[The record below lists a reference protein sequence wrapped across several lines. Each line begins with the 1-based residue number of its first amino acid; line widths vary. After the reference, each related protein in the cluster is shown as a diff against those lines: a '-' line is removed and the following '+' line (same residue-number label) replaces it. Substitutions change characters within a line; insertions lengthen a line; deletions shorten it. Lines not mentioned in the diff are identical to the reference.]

1 MKNEVSTI
9 MSTMQAIIATQA
21 GGPDV
26 LAQVERPVP
35 VPGPGEVLIEVAA
48 AGVNRPD
55 LMQRSGAVPLPP
67 GVTDVLGLEVAG
79 RVIGGDAAL
88 QGQVVMALVKGGGYA
103 RYCIAKASHC
113 LAVPEGLTMEQAAAL
128 PEALFT
134 VWHNLFERGRLS
146 KGETVLVHGGASGI
160 GTIAIRMATARGA
173 TVIATVGSDAKKKAV
188 EALGAIAI
196 NYRTDDFVVAARDAT
211 SGRGVDVVLDIVGG
225 SYVTRNLD
233 ALAPGGRHVSLSFME
248 GGVVPIDLGLVMRKG
263 LYLTSSTLRPKSDE
277 EKTAIAAALRAEV
290 LPLVASGE
298 VRPLIWRTLPL
309 GEAAQAHRILEANE
323 NIGKVLLLPAGAAA

>member
-21 GGPDV
+21 GGLDV
-26 LAQVERPVP
+26 LTQVERPVP

-79 RVIGGDAAL
+79 RVVGGDAAL
-88 QGQVVMALVKGGGYA
+88 LGQAVMALVKGGGYA

-146 KGETVLVHGGASGI
+146 KGETVLVHGGASGV
-160 GTIAIRMATARGA
+160 GTIAIRMAIARGA
-173 TVIATVGSDAKKKAV
+173 TAIATVGSDAKKKAV
-188 EALGAIAI
+188 EALGAVAI
-196 NYRTDDFVVAARDAT
+196 NYRTDDFVVATRDAT

-225 SYVTRNLD
+225 SYVARNLD
-233 ALAPGGRHVSLSFME
+233 ALASGGRHVSLSFME

-290 LPLVASGE
+290 LPLVASGV
-298 VRPLIWRTLPL
+298 VRPLIWRQLPL
-309 GEAAQAHRILEANE
+309 GDAAQAHRILEANE

>member
-26 LAQVERPVP
+26 LTQVKRPVP

-67 GVTDVLGLEVAG
+67 SVTDVLGLEVAG
-79 RVIGGDAAL
+79 HVVGGDAAL
-88 QGQVVMALVKGGGYA
+88 LGQAVMALVKGGGYA

-113 LAVPEGLTMEQAAAL
+113 LAVPAGLTMAHAAAL

-160 GTIAIRMATARGA
+160 GTIAIRMAIARGA
-173 TVIATVGSDAKKKAV
+173 TAIATVGSDAKKKAV

-211 SGRGVDVVLDIVGG
+211 SRRGVDVVLDIVGG
-225 SYVTRNLD
+225 SYVARNLD

-290 LPLVASGE
+290 LPLVASGV
-298 VRPLIWRTLPL
+298 VRPLIWRQLPL
-309 GEAAQAHRILEANE
+309 GDAAQAHRILEANE
-323 NIGKVLLLPAGAAA
+323 NIGKVLLLPAGAAS

>member
-1 MKNEVSTI
+1 MTT
-9 MSTMQAIIATQA
+9 TMQAIIATQA

-26 LAQVERPVP
+26 LTQVERPIP

-55 LMQRSGAVPLPP
+55 LMQRSGAILLPA

-79 RVIGGDAAL
+79 HVVDGDAAL
-88 QGQVVMALVKGGGYA
+88 QGRAVMALVKGGGYA
-103 RYCIAKASHC
+103 RYCLAKASHC
-113 LAVPEGLTMEQAAAL
+113 LAVPDGLTMEQAAAL

-134 VWHNLFERGRLS
+134 VWHNLFERGRLA
-146 KGETVLVHGGASGI
+146 KGEAVLIHGGASGI
-160 GTIAIRMATARGA
+160 GTIAIRMAIARGA
-173 TVIATVGSDAKKKAV
+173 TPIATVGSNAKKTAV

-196 NYRTDDFVVAARDAT
+196 NYRTTDFVTAARDAT
-211 SGRGVDVVLDIVGG
+211 GGRGVDVVLDIVGG
-225 SYVTRNLD
+225 AYVARNLD

-277 EKTAIAAALRAEV
+277 EKTAIASALRAEV
-290 LPLVASGE
+290 LPQIASGA
-298 VRPLIWRTLPL
+298 VRPLIWRALPL

-323 NIGKVLLLPAGAAA
+323 NIGKVLLLPDVA

>member
-26 LAQVERPVP
+26 LTLVERPVP
-35 VPGPGEVLIEVAA
+35 LPSPGEVLIEVAA

-79 RVIGGDAAL
+79 RVVGGDAAL
-88 QGQVVMALVKGGGYA
+88 RGQAVMALVKGGGYA

>member
-1 MKNEVSTI
+1 MKT
-9 MSTMQAIIATQA
+9 TMQAIIATKP
-21 GGPDV
+21 GGPEM
-26 LAQVERPVP
+26 LTQIERPRPVP
-35 VPGPGEVLIEVAA
+35 GLGEVLIEVAA

-79 RVIGGDAAL
+79 RVIGGDVAL
-88 QGQVVMALVKGGGYA
+88 QGQTVMALVKGGGYA
-103 RYCIAKASHC
+103 RYCVAKTSHC
-113 LAVPEGLTMEQAAAL
+113 LAIPEGLGMEEAGAL

-146 KGETVLVHGGASGI
+146 KGEIVLVHGGASGI
-160 GTIAIRMATARGA
+160 GTIAIRMAIARGA
-173 TVIATVGSDAKKKAV
+173 TPIATVGSETKKKAV

-196 NYRTDDFVVAARDAT
+196 NYRTDDFVAAARDA
-211 SGRGVDVVLDIVGG
+211 SGGRGVDVVLDIVGG
-225 SYVTRNLD
+225 SYVARNLE

-248 GGVVPIDLGLVMRKG
+248 GGLVPIDLGLVMRKG
-263 LYLTSSTLRPKSDE
+263 LYLTSSTLRPKSDD
-277 EKTAIAAALRAEV
+277 EKSAIATALRAEV
-290 LPLVASGE
+290 MPLVASGE

-323 NIGKVLLLPAGAAA
+323 NIGKVLVLPVA

>member
-9 MSTMQAIIATQA
+9 MSTMQAIIATQV

-26 LAQVERPVP
+26 LTLVERPVP

-55 LMQRSGAVPLPP
+55 LMQRTGAVPLPP

-79 RVIGGDAAL
+79 RVVGGDAAL
-88 QGQVVMALVKGGGYA
+88 QGQAVMALVKGGGYA

-113 LAVPEGLTMEQAAAL
+113 LAVPEGLPMDEAAAL

-134 VWHNLFERGRLS
+134 VWHNLFERGRLA

-160 GTIAIRMATARGA
+160 GTIAIRMAIARGA
-173 TVIATVGSDAKKKAV
+173 TPIVTVGSEAKKKAV

-196 NYRTDDFVVAARDAT
+196 NYRADDFVVAARDAT
-211 SGRGVDVVLDIVGG
+211 NGRGVDVVLDIVGG
-225 SYVTRNLD
+225 SYVARNLD
-233 ALAPGGRHVSLSFME
+233 ALVPGGRHVSLSFME
-248 GGVVPIDLGLVMRKG
+248 GGTVPIDLGLVMRKG

-298 VRPLIWRTLPL
+298 VRPLIWRQLPF
-309 GEAAQAHRILEANE
+309 GDAAQAHRILEANE

>member
-1 MKNEVSTI
+1 MSTI

-21 GGPDV
+21 GGPEV
-26 LAQVERPVP
+26 LTLVERPVP

-79 RVIGGDAAL
+79 RVVGGDAAL
-88 QGQVVMALVKGGGYA
+88 QGQAVMALVKGGGYA

-113 LAVPEGLTMEQAAAL
+113 LAVPEGLTMAQAAAL

-160 GTIAIRMATARGA
+160 GTVAIRMAIARGA
-173 TVIATVGSDAKKKAV
+173 TAIATVGSDAKKKAV

-196 NYRTDDFVVAARDAT
+196 NYRTDDFVVATRDAT
-211 SGRGVDVVLDIVGG
+211 AGRGVDVVLDIVGG
-225 SYVTRNLD
+225 SYVARNLD

-298 VRPLIWRTLPL
+298 VRPLVWRPLPL
-309 GEAAQAHRILEANE
+309 SQAAQAHRILEANE
-323 NIGKVLLLPAGAAA
+323 NIGKVLLLPTATA

>member
-146 KGETVLVHGGASGI
+146 KGETVLVHGGASGV
-160 GTIAIRMATARGA
+160 GTIAIRMAIARGA
-173 TVIATVGSDAKKKAV
+173 TAIATVGSDAKKKAV
-188 EALGAIAI
+188 EALGAVAI

-225 SYVTRNLD
+225 SYVARNLD
-233 ALAPGGRHVSLSFME
+233 VLASGGRHVSLSFME

-290 LPLVASGE
+290 LPLVASGV
-298 VRPLIWRTLPL
+298 VRPLIWRQLPL
-309 GEAAQAHRILEANE
+309 GDAAQAHRILEANE
-323 NIGKVLLLPAGAAA
+323 NIGKVLLLPAGAAS

>member
-1 MKNEVSTI
+1 
-9 MSTMQAIIATQA
+9 
-21 GGPDV
+21 
-26 LAQVERPVP
+26 
-35 VPGPGEVLIEVAA
+35 
-48 AGVNRPD
+48 
-55 LMQRSGAVPLPP
+55 
-67 GVTDVLGLEVAG
+67 
-79 RVIGGDAAL
+79 
-88 QGQVVMALVKGGGYA
+88 
-103 RYCIAKASHC
+103 
-113 LAVPEGLTMEQAAAL
+113 MEQAAAL

-160 GTIAIRMATARGA
+160 GTIAIRLAIARGA
-173 TVIATVGSDAKKKAV
+173 TAIATVGSDAKKKAV

-211 SGRGVDVVLDIVGG
+211 AGRGVDVVLDIVGG
-225 SYVTRNLD
+225 SYVARNLD

-277 EKTAIAAALRAEV
+277 EKTAVAAALRAEV
-290 LPLVASGE
+290 LSLVASGV
-298 VRPLIWRTLPL
+298 VRPLIWRQLPL
-309 GEAAQAHRILEANE
+309 GDAAQAHRILEANE

>member
-1 MKNEVSTI
+1 MTT
-9 MSTMQAIIATQA
+9 TMQAIVAKQA

-26 LAQVERPVP
+26 LTQVERPLP
-35 VPGPGEVLIEVAA
+35 VPGPDDVLIEVAA

-55 LMQRSGAVPLPP
+55 LMQRSGTVPLPP

-79 RVIGGDAAL
+79 RVVAGDDAL
-88 QGQVVMALVKGGGYA
+88 RGQAVMALVKGGGYA
-103 RYCIAKASHC
+103 RYCLAKASHC
-113 LAVPEGLTMEQAAAL
+113 LAVPDGLTMEQAGAL

-134 VWHNLFERGRLS
+134 VWHNLFERGRLA

-160 GTIAIRMATARGA
+160 GTIAIRMAIARGA
-173 TVIATVGSDAKKKAV
+173 TPIATVGSDVKKKAV

-196 NYRTDDFVVAARDAT
+196 NYRSEDFVAAARDAT
-211 SGRGVDVVLDIVGG
+211 GGRGVDVVLDIVGG
-225 SYVTRNLD
+225 PYVARNLD

-248 GGVVPIDLGLVMRKG
+248 GGVVPIDLGLLMRKG

-277 EKTAIAAALRAEV
+277 EKTAIASALRAEI

-323 NIGKVLLLPAGAAA
+323 NIGKVLLLPDAAA

>member
-9 MSTMQAIIATQA
+9 MSTMQAIIATQV

-26 LAQVERPVP
+26 LTLVERPVP

-55 LMQRSGAVPLPP
+55 LMQRTGAVPLPP

-79 RVIGGDAAL
+79 RVVGGDAAL
-88 QGQVVMALVKGGGYA
+88 QGQAVMALVKGGGYA

-113 LAVPEGLTMEQAAAL
+113 LAVPEGLPMDEAAAL

-134 VWHNLFERGRLS
+134 VWHNLFERGRLA

-160 GTIAIRMATARGA
+160 GTIAIRMAIARGA
-173 TVIATVGSDAKKKAV
+173 TPIVTVGSEAKKKAV

-196 NYRTDDFVVAARDAT
+196 NYRNEDFVVAARDAT
-211 SGRGVDVVLDIVGG
+211 NGRGVDVVPV
-225 SYVTRNLD
+225 SYTHL
-233 ALAPGGRHVSLSFME
+233 
-248 GGVVPIDLGLVMRKG
+248 
-263 LYLTSSTLRPKSDE
+263 
-277 EKTAIAAALRAEV
+277 
-290 LPLVASGE
+290 
-298 VRPLIWRTLPL
+298 TLPTNR
-309 GEAAQAHRILEANE
+309 E
-323 NIGKVLLLPAGAAA
+323 V

>member
-67 GVTDVLGLEVAG
+67 AVTDILGLEVAG

-88 QGQVVMALVKGGGYA
+88 QGQTVMALVKGGGYA

-113 LAVPEGLTMEQAAAL
+113 LAAPEGLTMEQAAAL

-134 VWHNLFERGRLS
+134 VWHNLFERGRLA

-160 GTIAIRMATARGA
+160 GT
-173 TVIATVGSDAKKKAV
+173 IATVGSDAKKKAV

-211 SGRGVDVVLDIVGG
+211 AGRGVDVVLDIVGG
-225 SYVTRNLD
+225 SYVARNLD
-233 ALAPGGRHVSLSFME
+233 ALASGGRHVSLSFME

-290 LPLVASGE
+290 LPLVASGV
-298 VRPLIWRTLPL
+298 VRPLIWRQLPL
-309 GEAAQAHRILEANE
+309 GDAAQAHCILEANE
-323 NIGKVLLLPAGAAA
+323 NIGKVLLLPAAAAA

>member
-1 MKNEVSTI
+1 MT
-9 MSTMQAIIATQA
+9 STMQAIIATQA
-21 GGPDV
+21 GGPEV
-26 LAQVERPVP
+26 LTQVERPVP

-55 LMQRSGAVPLPP
+55 LMQRSGAVPLPV

-79 RVIGGDAAL
+79 RVVGGDAAL
-88 QGQVVMALVKGGGYA
+88 QGQAVMALVKGGGYA

-113 LAVPEGLTMEQAAAL
+113 LVVPEGLTMEQAAAL

-160 GTIAIRMATARGA
+160 GTIAIRMAVARGA
-173 TVIATVGSDAKKKAV
+173 TAIATVGSDAKKRAV

-196 NYRTDDFVVAARDAT
+196 NYRTDDFVAAARDVT

-290 LPLVASGE
+290 LPLVASGV
-298 VRPLIWRTLPL
+298 VRPLIWRQLPL
-309 GEAAQAHRILEANE
+309 GDAAQAHRILEANE
-323 NIGKVLLLPAGAAA
+323 NIGKVLLLPADAA

>member
-1 MKNEVSTI
+1 MKNGVSTI
-9 MSTMQAIIATQA
+9 MATMQAIIATQA

-26 LAQVERPVP
+26 LTQVERPVP
-35 VPGPGEVLIEVAA
+35 VPGPGEVLIQVAA

-79 RVIGGDAAL
+79 RVVGGDAAL
-88 QGQVVMALVKGGGYA
+88 QRQAVMALVKGGGYA

-113 LAVPEGLTMEQAAAL
+113 LPVPAGLTIEEAAAL

-160 GTIAIRMATARGA
+160 GTIAIRMAIARGA
-173 TVIATVGSDAKKKAV
+173 TAIATVGSDAKKKAV

-196 NYRTDDFVVAARDAT
+196 NYRTEDFVVAARDAT

-225 SYVTRNLD
+225 SYVARNLD

-290 LPLVASGE
+290 LPLVASGA
-298 VRPLIWRTLPL
+298 VRPLIWRQLPL
-309 GEAAQAHRILEANE
+309 GDAAQAHRILEANE
-323 NIGKVLLLPAGAAA
+323 NIGKVLLLPADAA

>member
-1 MKNEVSTI
+1 MTT
-9 MSTMQAIIATQA
+9 TMQAIIATQA

-26 LAQVERPVP
+26 LVQVERPLP
-35 VPGPGEVLIEVAA
+35 VPGPGEVLIEVTA

-55 LMQRSGAVPLPP
+55 LMQRSGAVQLPA

-79 RVIGGDAAL
+79 RVVGGDAAL
-88 QGQVVMALVKGGGYA
+88 QGQAVMALVKGGGYA

-113 LAVPEGLTMEQAAAL
+113 LAVPQGLTMEQAGAL

-160 GTIAIRMATARGA
+160 GTIAIRMAIACGA
-173 TVIATVGSDAKKKAV
+173 TAIATVGSDAKKTAV
-188 EALGAIAI
+188 EALGATAI
-196 NYRTDDFVVAARDAT
+196 NYRSEDFVTAARDAT
-211 SGRGVDVVLDIVGG
+211 GGRGVDVVLDIVGG
-225 SYVTRNLD
+225 AYVARNLD

-277 EKTAIAAALRAEV
+277 EKTAIASALRAEI

-309 GEAAQAHRILEANE
+309 SEAAQAHRILEANE
-323 NIGKVLLLPAGAAA
+323 NIGKVLLLPDAAA

>member
-1 MKNEVSTI
+1 MDE
-9 MSTMQAIIATQA
+9 
-21 GGPDV
+21 
-26 LAQVERPVP
+26 
-35 VPGPGEVLIEVAA
+35 
-48 AGVNRPD
+48 
-55 LMQRSGAVPLPP
+55 
-67 GVTDVLGLEVAG
+67 
-79 RVIGGDAAL
+79 
-88 QGQVVMALVKGGGYA
+88 
-103 RYCIAKASHC
+103 
-113 LAVPEGLTMEQAAAL
+113 AAAL

-134 VWHNLFERGRLS
+134 VWHNLFERGRLA

-160 GTIAIRMATARGA
+160 GTIAIRMAIARGA
-173 TVIATVGSDAKKKAV
+173 TPIVTVGSEAKKKAV

-225 SYVTRNLD
+225 SYVARNLD
-233 ALAPGGRHVSLSFME
+233 ALVPGGRHVSLSFME
-248 GGVVPIDLGLVMRKG
+248 GGTVPIDLGLVMRKG

-298 VRPLIWRTLPL
+298 VRPLIWRQLPL
-309 GEAAQAHRILEANE
+309 GDAAQAHRILEANE